1 MTPQSPQGY
10 IIATECNKAAF
21 DNGWRVEQGE
31 VDGWLIR
38 TSATAP
44 GRVALTGEGGNG
56 PWALAVEHG
65 AVVNTL
71 EWPRSDLA
79 GPLSGPGTA
88 RYVFA
93 TLSEL
98 HAALSR
104 VYDLSM
110 ALPDDPLRRF
120 ELETRKLPKTTEAER
135 LVIERRGQSIFRD
148 SLMKYWQGRC
158 PLTGIAEPELLRAS
172 HMKPWAKCES
182 DAERLDVFNGLLLS
196 ALWDAAFDRGLVSFS
211 PDGEPIYSSRLSE
224 VARSS
229 LLARPVEPLVL
240 TAQHQVYLEHHRNKV
255 FTSG

>member
-1 MTPQSPQGY
+1 MKPETPQGY
-10 IIATECNKAAF
+10 IVATECKKAAF
-21 DNGWRVEQGE
+21 DNGWRIDGIES
-31 VDGWLIR
+31 DGWMHR

-44 GRVALTGEGGNG
+44 GRVALASEGSDG
-56 PWALAVEHG
+56 PWALSVESETV
-65 AVVNTL
+65 ANAL
-71 EWPRSDLA
+71 KWARSDI
-79 GPLSGPGTA
+79 SGPGVA
-88 RYVFA
+88 RYVFE
-93 TLSEL
+93 TLSGL

-120 ELETRKLPKTTEAER
+120 ETETRKLPKSTEAER
-135 LVIERRGQSIFRD
+135 LIVERRGQNIFRD

-211 PDGEPIYSSRLSE
+211 PDGSPIYSSRLSK

-229 LLARPVEPLVL
+229 LLGQPVGPLVL
-240 TAQHQVYLEHHRNKV
+240 SALHLRYLEYHRSRV
-255 FTSG
+255 FEEV